1 MFSTRANAPVPPLP
15 WLQVHP
21 LQSVLEDCASTGGKA
36 TLPSIHPA
44 QKPLQQLLGGPAL
57 WRQPSRDGST
67 ARTASTVALRL
78 AAASG
83 SLSSLLTHAARHL
96 RRPNRLLVGTNSER
110 VPDAAG
116 FEDKDEEQQQRE
128 ISYHFRGDAPE
139 YELCVGLLKALVVEQ
154 STLGESTGTGGR
166 PAGPVDLKFD
176 GGLSSDRIKLTDDDT
191 VVGLSR
197 RSKVA
202 ITYIALLHYTHT
214 PHNTHT
220 LTHTRTL
227 PG

>member
-1 MFSTRANAPVPPLP
+1 MWPACVSTRANAPVPPLP

-67 ARTASTVALRL
+67 APTASTVALRL

-154 STLGESTGTGGR
+154 STVGEPTASE

-176 GGLSSDRIKLTDDDT
+176 GSRCSDRIKLTEHDT
-191 VVGLSR
+191 VVGPPR
-197 RSKVA
+197 RSTVD
-202 ITYIALLHYTHT
+202 ITSM
-214 PHNTHT
+214 
-220 LTHTRTL
+220 
-227 PG
+227 